1 MANLNKVFLI
11 GNLTA
16 DPELRYTPNG
26 TAVAD
31 LRLAVNRRFTS
42 KEGEQKEETAFVD
55 VVVWQRQAEN
65 CSQYLSKGRSVMV
78 EGRLK
83 LDSWENQ
90 QGEKRSKLRVVG
102 ENVQFLG
109 GRPQERPDDRQSG
122 VKRGSSDEGMPAGE
136 DIGEDDIP
144 F

>member
-1 MANLNKVFLI
+1 MANLNKVFLM

-16 DPELRYTPNG
+16 DPELRYTPSG

-42 KEGEQKEETAFVD
+42 KEGEQKEETLFVD

-90 QGEKRSKLRVVG
+90 QGEKRSRLRVVA

-109 GRPQERPDDRQSG
+109 GRPQERAEDRESAAKSG
-122 VKRGSSDEGMPAGE
+122 ASDEGMPAGE

>member
-16 DPELRYTPNG
+16 DPELRYTPSG

-31 LRLAVNRRFTS
+31 LRLAINNEFTS
-42 KEGEQKEETAFVD
+42 KDGEKKSDVVFID

-65 CSQYLSKGRSVMV
+65 CSQYLSKGRPVMV

-83 LDSWENQ
+83 LDTWENQ
-90 QGEKRSKLRVVG
+90 QGEKRSKLRVVAQ
-102 ENVQFLG
+102 NVQFLG
-109 GRPQERPDDRQSG
+109 GRPQDKIEEQGAAEKAGPLDD
-122 VKRGSSDEGMPAGE
+122 KAPIDE